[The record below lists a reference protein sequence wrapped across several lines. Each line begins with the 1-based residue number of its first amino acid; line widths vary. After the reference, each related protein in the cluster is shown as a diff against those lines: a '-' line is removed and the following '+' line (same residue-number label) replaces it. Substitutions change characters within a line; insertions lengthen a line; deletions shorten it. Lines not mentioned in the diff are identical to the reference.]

1 MSFLLH
7 NNNDVH
13 HRTTSF
19 FISSEKWN
27 LIFKFRVILSYD
39 SEIKQK
45 KCPGLNCT
53 YCLFLLHNNNDVH
66 PTTTSSFFIPSENE
80 IWSVWCSG
88 WAKLVWWPHNGT
100 PRSFQVEFSS
110 NYYSCSGRSLDWVRP
125 SKTQNLFTLY
135 ENIILQKFTDTI
147 IQVLKFFFSLWHHGG
162 CQRPFLFLWYECYL
176 TNYYSCSDRS

>member
-1 MSFLLH
+1 MTVKWNQKNVLGFNSIVFFA
-7 NNNDVH
+7 

-110 NYYSCSGRSLDWVRP
+110 NYYSCSGRSLDRVWP

-147 IQVLKFFFSLWHHGG
+147 IQVLKFFF
-162 CQRPFLFLWYECYL
+162 QPL
-176 TNYYSCSDRS
+176 TSWRLSEAVSVSMVWRLCN